1 MSRYQSANNDYLLE
15 IIFDE
20 TQRTELLFHFLFIRQ
35 RIGRLNIQTLF
46 IAVTYEIH
54 F

>member
-1 MSRYQSANNDYLLE
+1 MSRYQSANNDNLLE

-20 TQRTELLFHFLFIRQ
+20 TQRTEFLLYLLFIRQ

-46 IAVTYEIH
+46 IAVTHKIH